1 MSGKIQKILD
11 ARKTKPQIVVVEPDC
26 QPEALRDFADLLD
39 EGYTPFVTPKQGE
52 SGTALVIAA
61 LDMSAPEN
69 IANQVSPA
77 DFFEAVVECSNEMFG
92 LGAAK
97 IAESLPLLSAHGV
110 GDKGPRPLQSGF
122 HENVPARILLSRAG
136 NSQQLYLPGLPGIAL
151 DKDRRSA
158 LLAALFAARFWEL
171 SNALAAVK
179 QSDGSPALEPHQ
191 METVHALFNETIENL

>member
-26 QPEALRDFADLLD
+26 QPEALRDFADLFD
-39 EGYTPFVTPKQGE
+39 EGYTPFVTPKPGE

-61 LDMSAPEN
+61 LDMSAPAN
-69 IANQVSPA
+69 IANQVRPA
-77 DFFEAVVECSNEMFG
+77 DFFEAVVERSNETFG

-97 IAESLPLLSAHGV
+97 IAESLPLLTANGV
-110 GDKGPRPLQSGF
+110 GDEGRRLLQSGV
-122 HENVPARILLSRAG
+122 HETVPASIFLSRAG
-136 NSQQLYLPGLPGIAL
+136 NSQQLYLPGLSGIAL
-151 DKDRRSA
+151 DKVRRSA

-171 SNALAAVK
+171 SNALVAAK